1 MNIHNNISP
10 LSENFYK
17 STRKKLLNLIHEKNL
32 DGCLVT
38 NPANIFYFTGFF
50 YVTNE
55 RPSGFYLSKNNKT
68 KLFIPLLEKE
78 NSEWIIL
85 NGCIALLYPLWLSL
99 LNSANWDVF
108 GDKDQSQ
115 LTITGAMIFA
125 LLISF
130 SSGILSAIQQTFL
143 GAVPMEQ
150 ALQYTV
156 HFVVGDTLGTGV
168 VIFLFYKLL
177 QLNIRT
183 QNK

>member
-17 STRKKLLNLIHEKNL
+17 STREKLLNLIHEKNL

-78 NSEWIIL
+78 NAESVSYTHLTLPTIL
-85 NGCIALLYPLWLSL
+85 L
-99 LNSANWDVF
+99 V
-108 GDKDQSQ
+108 
-115 LTITGAMIFA
+115 
-125 LLISF
+125 
-130 SSGILSAIQQTFL
+130 
-143 GAVPMEQ
+143 
-150 ALQYTV
+150 
-156 HFVVGDTLGTGV
+156 
-168 VIFLFYKLL
+168 
-177 QLNIRT
+177 
-183 QNK
+183 